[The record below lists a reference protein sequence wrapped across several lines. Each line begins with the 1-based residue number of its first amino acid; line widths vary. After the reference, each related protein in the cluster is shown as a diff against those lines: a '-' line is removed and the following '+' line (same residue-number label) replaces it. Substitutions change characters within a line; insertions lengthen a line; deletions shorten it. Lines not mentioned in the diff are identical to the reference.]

1 MEFEDLADHGLNP
14 PLSSRVWS
22 LIEEAN
28 TRANANAA
36 AKSAHSGHSQFAY
49 ASQQPDYDPDKHAN
63 AGVTQYHDAA
73 SAGSAVDPAPAVVAR
88 EAYHYEHSMTVEEE
102 ERYENERYIN
112 QGGRRGPSRLQF
124 L

>member
-1 MEFEDLADHGLNP
+1 MEFEDLEEHGLKP

-28 TRANANAA
+28 RRANANVPAT
-36 AKSAHSGHSQFAY
+36 SANYGHTQITY
-49 ASQQPDYDPDKHAN
+49 ASQQPDFDPDTHAN
-63 AGVTQYHDAA
+63 AGATQYHEAD
-73 SAGSAVDPAPAVVAR
+73 SAIDPAPAVIVR
-88 EAYHYEHSMTVEEE
+88 EAYRYEHTMTVEEE

-112 QGGRRGPSRLQF
+112 QGGRRGPRRMQF